1 MQITF
6 VARAPYVDVFEL
18 TSSVITVSSSL
29 NHLQDYT
36 KLVLLQIYLNCS
48 KYIFSSLNGISGKL
62 VSLCSYI
69 FMDAG

>member
-6 VARAPYVDVFEL
+6 TARAPYVDVFEFISHRRQQQ
-18 TSSVITVSSSL
+18 TESSAGLYKTI
-29 NHLQDYT
+29 
-36 KLVLLQIYLNCS
+36 VLLQIYLNCS
-48 KYIFSSLNGISGKL
+48 KYIFSSLNGISGTL